1 MSDDLNACARELLE
15 VMPLVMQDL
24 RQTMRSHS
32 APDLRVPELRSL
44 AFLRHAPGSNLTDL
58 AEYIGVSLPSMS
70 KLVDALAYRGLV
82 ERKPDPSDRR
92 RVRLSLTEEGASVL
106 SKAREAV
113 KAKFAMRLARLPAA
127 DIALVTTGMAL
138 LRGLF
143 TYAGS
148 AAETEEISRS
158 AAEPAET
165 IQA

>member
-32 APDLRVPELRSL
+32 APDLRVPELRSM
-44 AFLRHAPGSNLTDL
+44 AFLRHFPGSNLTDL

-70 KLVDALAYRGLV
+70 KLVDALAYRGFV

-92 RVRLSLTEEGASVL
+92 RVRLSLTEEGANVL

-113 KAKFAMRLARLPAA
+113 KAKFATRLARLTAT
-127 DIALVTTGMAL
+127 DITLVTTGMAL
-138 LRGLF
+138 LRELF
-143 TYAGS
+143 TNTGAAPGAGEINQPAS
-148 AAETEEISRS
+148 ENAES
-158 AAEPAET
+158 